1 MGKQKIYIGANSI
14 VASKGSPNISI
25 IYSSCKKVQDVVFLY
40 LTHLIFRGIKVEGQ
54 MDTCFTI
61 NVPASLSMESADE
74 LYRASLK
81 NLQGI
86 SWVIFDFGKVTF
98 VTPRAIILVVTA
110 SRFWCD
116 RFNHAVEWKN
126 INSNVLSYMD
136 RMNVSELDFID
147 IERPSLFK
155 RKNYQKSDV
164 LVELSV
170 IKDIQQA
177 SSAIRKT
184 KEILDC
190 WLPSSHK
197 MCKFNLATLIKE
209 TVENSIEHS
218 SADLS
223 NGSCYYLLQKYGF
236 PDGSTQIQIA
246 VGDAGVGMLTSQR
259 RVYPA
264 TKDDAEALI
273 NAVMYG
279 KSGRKTGGGMGY
291 VTIRESLGPLK
302 GKILVRSGRAHIVHA
317 AGQPYASIYRHSCF
331 SPGTQ
336 IVFECNA

>member
-1 MGKQKIYIGANSI
+1 
-14 VASKGSPNISI
+14 
-25 IYSSCKKVQDVVFLY
+25 
-40 LTHLIFRGIKVEGQ
+40 

-61 NVPASLSMESADE
+61 NVPDRLSMDSADE
-74 LYRASLK
+74 LYRAPFN

-86 SWVIFDFGKVTF
+86 SWIVFDFAKVTF
-98 VTPRAIILVVTA
+98 VTPLAIILVVTA
-110 SRFWCD
+110 SSFWCD
-116 RFNHAVEWKN
+116 RFNHSVEWKN
-126 INSNVLSYMD
+126 IDSKVLSYMD
-136 RMNVSELDFID
+136 RMNISELDFVD
-147 IERPSLFK
+147 IERPSLF
-155 RKNYQKSDV
+155 RRRNYQKSDV

-177 SSAIRKT
+177 SSAIRRT
-184 KEILDC
+184 KDILDC

-197 MCKFNLATLIKE
+197 TCKFNLATLIKE

-218 SADLS
+218 SVDFS
-223 NGSCYYLLQKYGF
+223 SGSCYYLLQKYGYS
-236 PDGSTQIQIA
+236 DGSTQVQIA

-273 NAVMYG
+273 NAVMHG

-291 VTIRESLGPLK
+291 VTIRESLEPLR

-317 AGQPYASIYRHSCF
+317 AG
-331 SPGTQ
+331 
-336 IVFECNA
+336 

>member
-1 MGKQKIYIGANSI
+1 MVS
-14 VASKGSPNISI
+14 
-25 IYSSCKKVQDVVFLY
+25 LY
-40 LTHLIFRGIKVEGQ
+40 LTHLIFRGIKVEKQ

-74 LYRASLK
+74 LYRATLK

-86 SWVIFDFGKVTF
+86 SWIIFDFSKVSF
-98 VTPRAIILVVTA
+98 VTPLAIILVVTA

-116 RFNHAVEWKN
+116 RFKHVVEWKN

-136 RMNVSELDFID
+136 RMNISELDFID

-155 RKNYQKSDV
+155 RRNYQKSDV

-170 IKDIQQA
+170 IRDIQQA

-184 KEILDC
+184 KDILDC

-197 MCKFNLATLIKE
+197 TCKFNLATLIKE

-218 SADLS
+218 SADFS
-223 NGSCYYLLQKYGF
+223 SGSCYYLLQKYGYAN
-236 PDGSTQIQIA
+236 GSTQVQIA
-246 VGDAGVGMLTSQR
+246 VGDAGVGMLASQR
-259 RVYPA
+259 RVYPE

-273 NAVMYG
+273 NAVMRG

-291 VTIRESLGPLK
+291 VTIRESLEPLR
-302 GKILVRSGRAHIVHA
+302 GKIRVRSGRAHIVHA
-317 AGQPYASIYRHSCF
+317 AGQSYASIHRHSCF

>member
-1 MGKQKIYIGANSI
+1 MI
-14 VASKGSPNISI
+14 V
-25 IYSSCKKVQDVVFLY
+25 
-40 LTHLIFRGIKVEGQ
+40 LT
-54 MDTCFTI
+54 T
-61 NVPASLSMESADE
+61 S
-74 LYRASLK
+74 
-81 NLQGI
+81 
-86 SWVIFDFGKVTF
+86 
-98 VTPRAIILVVTA
+98 
-110 SRFWCD
+110 
-116 RFNHAVEWKN
+116 VEWKN

-136 RMNVSELDFID
+136 RMNISELDFID
-147 IERPSLFK
+147 IERPSLF
-155 RKNYQKSDV
+155 RRRNYQKSDV

-184 KEILDC
+184 KDILDC

-197 MCKFNLATLIKE
+197 TCKFNLATLIKE

-218 SADLS
+218 SVDLS
-223 NGSCYYLLQKYGF
+223 NGSCYYLLQKYGYS
-236 PDGSTQIQIA
+236 DGSTQVQIA

-291 VTIRESLGPLK
+291 VTIREVLRTFEGEDTGSIRK
-302 GKILVRSGRAHIVHA
+302 GTYCTCCGTILTQVFIGILAFLLAHKLFLNVMLDKA
-317 AGQPYASIYRHSCF
+317 K
-331 SPGTQ
+331 
-336 IVFECNA
+336 

>member
-1 MGKQKIYIGANSI
+1 
-14 VASKGSPNISI
+14 
-25 IYSSCKKVQDVVFLY
+25 
-40 LTHLIFRGIKVEGQ
+40 

-61 NVPASLSMESADE
+61 NVPASLSMESAGE
-74 LYRASLK
+74 LYQATSK

-86 SWVIFDFGKVTF
+86 SWIIFDFGKVTF
-98 VTPRAIILVVTA
+98 VTPCAIILVVTA
-110 SRFWCD
+110 SKFWCN
-116 RFNHAVEWKN
+116 RFNHTVEWKN

-136 RMNVSELDFID
+136 RMNISELDFID

-184 KEILDC
+184 KDILDR

-197 MCKFNLATLIKE
+197 TCKFNLATLIKE

-218 SADLS
+218 SADPS
-223 NGSCYYLLQKYGF
+223 NGSCYYLLQKYGYSN
-236 PDGSTQIQIA
+236 GSTQIQIA
-246 VGDAGVGMLTSQR
+246 VGDSGVGMLTSQR

-264 TKDDAEALI
+264 TKDDAEALV
-273 NAVMYG
+273 NAVMHG
-279 KSGRKTGGGMGY
+279 KSGRKSGGGMGY
-291 VTIRESLGPLK
+291 VTIREALGPLN

-317 AGQPYASIYRHSCF
+317 AGQSYASIYRHSCF
-331 SPGTQ
+331 SSGTQ
-336 IVFECNA
+336 IVFLCNA

>member
-1 MGKQKIYIGANSI
+1 
-14 VASKGSPNISI
+14 
-25 IYSSCKKVQDVVFLY
+25 
-40 LTHLIFRGIKVEGQ
+40 

-74 LYRASLK
+74 LYQATSK

-86 SWVIFDFGKVTF
+86 SWIIFDFGKVTF
-98 VTPRAIILVVTA
+98 VTPCAIILVVTA
-110 SRFWCD
+110 SKFWCN
-116 RFNHAVEWKN
+116 RFNHTVEWKN

-136 RMNVSELDFID
+136 RMNISELDFID

-164 LVELSV
+164 LVELSL

-184 KEILDC
+184 KDILDR

-197 MCKFNLATLIKE
+197 TCKFNLATLIKE

-218 SADLS
+218 SADPS
-223 NGSCYYLLQKYGF
+223 NGSCYYLLQKYGYSN
-236 PDGSTQIQIA
+236 GSTQIQIA
-246 VGDAGVGMLTSQR
+246 VGDSGVGMLTSQR

-264 TKDDAEALI
+264 TKDDAEALV
-273 NAVMYG
+273 NAVMHG
-279 KSGRKTGGGMGY
+279 KSGRKSGGGMGY
-291 VTIRESLGPLK
+291 VTIREALGPLN

-317 AGQPYASIYRHSCF
+317 AGQSYASIYRHSCF
-331 SPGTQ
+331 SSGTQ
-336 IVFECNA
+336 IVFLCNA

>member
-1 MGKQKIYIGANSI
+1 
-14 VASKGSPNISI
+14 
-25 IYSSCKKVQDVVFLY
+25 
-40 LTHLIFRGIKVEGQ
+40 

-74 LYRASLK
+74 LYQATSK

-86 SWVIFDFGKVTF
+86 SWIIFDFGKVTF
-98 VTPRAIILVVTA
+98 VTPCAIILVVTA
-110 SRFWCD
+110 SKFWCN
-116 RFNHAVEWKN
+116 RFNHTVEWKN

-136 RMNVSELDFID
+136 RMNISELDFID

-184 KEILDC
+184 KDILDR

-197 MCKFNLATLIKE
+197 TCKFNLATLIKE

-218 SADLS
+218 SADPS
-223 NGSCYYLLQKYGF
+223 NGSCYYLLQKYGYSN
-236 PDGSTQIQIA
+236 GSTQIQIA
-246 VGDAGVGMLTSQR
+246 VGDSGVGMLTSQR
-259 RVYPA
+259 RV
-264 TKDDAEALI
+264 
-273 NAVMYG
+273 
-279 KSGRKTGGGMGY
+279 
-291 VTIRESLGPLK
+291 
-302 GKILVRSGRAHIVHA
+302 
-317 AGQPYASIYRHSCF
+317 
-331 SPGTQ
+331 
-336 IVFECNA
+336 

>member
-1 MGKQKIYIGANSI
+1 MGEQKIYIGLNPT
-14 VASKGSPNISI
+14 VASETSPDVSI
-25 IYSSCKKVQDVVFLY
+25 FYNSCKKAQDVVSLY
-40 LTHLIFRGIKVEGQ
+40 STRLIFRGIKVEKQ

-74 LYRASLK
+74 LYRATLK

-86 SWVIFDFGKVTF
+86 SWIILDFSKVTF
-98 VTPRAIILVVTA
+98 VTPLTIILVVTA

-136 RMNVSELDFID
+136 RMNISELDFID
-147 IERPSLFK
+147 IERPSLFR

-184 KEILDC
+184 KDILDR

-197 MCKFNLATLIKE
+197 TCKFNLATLIKE

-218 SADLS
+218 SVDLS
-223 NGSCYYLLQKYGF
+223 NGSCYYLLQKYGYS
-236 PDGSTQIQIA
+236 DGSTRIQIA
-246 VGDAGVGMLTSQR
+246 VGDAGVGMLASQR
-259 RVYPA
+259 RVYPT

-279 KSGRKTGGGMGY
+279 RSGRETGGGMGY
-291 VTIRESLGPLK
+291 VTIREALEPLK
-302 GKILVRSGRAHIVHA
+302 GEILVRSGRAHIVHT
-317 AGQPYASIYRHSCF
+317 AGQSCANTFSHSCF

-336 IVFECNA
+336 IVFKCIA

>member
-1 MGKQKIYIGANSI
+1 MGEQKLYIGTTPTIASEASPGVSI
-14 VASKGSPNISI
+14 F
-25 IYSSCKKVQDVVFLY
+25 YSSCKKAQDVVSLH
-40 LTHLIFRGIKVEGQ
+40 LAHLIFRRIKVEKQ

-74 LYRASLK
+74 LYRATHK

-86 SWVIFDFGKVTF
+86 SWIVFDFGKVTF
-98 VTPRAIILVVTA
+98 VTPLAIILVVTA
-110 SRFWCD
+110 SRFWRD

-136 RMNVSELDFID
+136 RMNISELDFID

-155 RKNYQKSDV
+155 RRNYQKSDV

-170 IKDIQQA
+170 IKNIQQA

-184 KEILDC
+184 KDILDC

-197 MCKFNLATLIKE
+197 TCKFNLATLIKE

-218 SADLS
+218 SVDLS
-223 NGSCYYLLQKYGF
+223 SGSCYYLLQKYGYSN
-236 PDGSTQIQIA
+236 GSTQVQIA

-273 NAVMYG
+273 NAVMHG

-291 VTIRESLGPLK
+291 ITIRESLTFE
-302 GKILVRSGRAHIVHA
+302 GKDTSSVRESPYRTCCGTILRK
-317 AGQPYASIYRHSCF
+317 YL
-331 SPGTQ
+331 
-336 IVFECNA
+336 

>member
-1 MGKQKIYIGANSI
+1 
-14 VASKGSPNISI
+14 
-25 IYSSCKKVQDVVFLY
+25 
-40 LTHLIFRGIKVEGQ
+40 

-74 LYRASLK
+74 LYQATSK

-86 SWVIFDFGKVTF
+86 SWIIFDFGKVTF
-98 VTPRAIILVVTA
+98 VTPCAIILVVTA
-110 SRFWCD
+110 SKFWCN
-116 RFNHAVEWKN
+116 RFNHTVEWKN

-136 RMNVSELDFID
+136 RMNISELDFID

-184 KEILDC
+184 KDILDR

-197 MCKFNLATLIKE
+197 TCKFNLATLIKE

-218 SADLS
+218 SADPS
-223 NGSCYYLLQKYGF
+223 NGSCYYLLQKYGYSN
-236 PDGSTQIQIA
+236 GSTQIQIA
-246 VGDAGVGMLTSQR
+246 VGDSGVGMLTSQR
-259 RVYPA
+259 RVYPT
-264 TKDDAEALI
+264 TKDDAEALV
-273 NAVMYG
+273 NAVMHG
-279 KSGRKTGGGMGY
+279 KSGRKSGGGMGY
-291 VTIRESLGPLK
+291 VTIREALGPLN

-317 AGQPYASIYRHSCF
+317 AGQSYASIYRHSCF
-331 SPGTQ
+331 SSGTQ
-336 IVFECNA
+336 IVFLCNA

>member
-116 RFNHAVEWKN
+116 RFNHVVEWKN

-147 IERPSLFK
+147 IE
-155 RKNYQKSDV
+155 
-164 LVELSV
+164 
-170 IKDIQQA
+170 
-177 SSAIRKT
+177 RKT

-302 GKILVRSGRAHIVHA
+302 GKILVRSGTTLRK
-317 AGQPYASIYRHSCF
+317 YL
-331 SPGTQ
+331 
-336 IVFECNA
+336 

>member
-1 MGKQKIYIGANSI
+1 
-14 VASKGSPNISI
+14 
-25 IYSSCKKVQDVVFLY
+25 
-40 LTHLIFRGIKVEGQ
+40 

-61 NVPASLSMESADE
+61 NVPDRLSMDSTDE
-74 LYRASLK
+74 LYRAPFN

-86 SWVIFDFGKVTF
+86 SWIVFDFAKVTF
-98 VTPRAIILVVTA
+98 VTPLAIILVVTA
-110 SRFWCD
+110 SSFWCD
-116 RFNHAVEWKN
+116 RFNHSVEWKN
-126 INSNVLSYMD
+126 IDSKVLSYMD
-136 RMNVSELDFID
+136 RMNISELDFVD
-147 IERPSLFK
+147 IERPSLF
-155 RKNYQKSDV
+155 RRRNYQKSDV

-184 KEILDC
+184 KDILDC

-197 MCKFNLATLIKE
+197 TCKFNLATLIKE

-218 SADLS
+218 SVDFS
-223 NGSCYYLLQKYGF
+223 SGSCYYLLQKYGYS
-236 PDGSTQIQIA
+236 DGSTQVQIA

-273 NAVMYG
+273 NAVMHG

-291 VTIRESLGPLK
+291 VTIRESLEPLR

-317 AGQPYASIYRHSCF
+317 AGQSYASIYRHSYF

>member
-1 MGKQKIYIGANSI
+1 
-14 VASKGSPNISI
+14 
-25 IYSSCKKVQDVVFLY
+25 
-40 LTHLIFRGIKVEGQ
+40 

-74 LYRASLK
+74 LYQATSK

-86 SWVIFDFGKVTF
+86 SWIIFDFGKVTF
-98 VTPRAIILVVTA
+98 VTPCAIILVVTA
-110 SRFWCD
+110 SKFWCN
-116 RFNHAVEWKN
+116 RFNHTVEWKN

-136 RMNVSELDFID
+136 RMNISELDFID

-184 KEILDC
+184 KDILDR

-197 MCKFNLATLIKE
+197 TCKFNLATLIKE

-218 SADLS
+218 SADPS
-223 NGSCYYLLQKYGF
+223 NGSCYYLLQKYGYSN
-236 PDGSTQIQIA
+236 GSTQIQIA
-246 VGDAGVGMLTSQR
+246 VGDSGVGMLTSQR

-264 TKDDAEALI
+264 TKDDAEALV
-273 NAVMYG
+273 NAVVHG
-279 KSGRKTGGGMGY
+279 KSGGKSGGGMGY
-291 VTIRESLGPLK
+291 VTIREALGPLN

-317 AGQPYASIYRHSCF
+317 AGQSYASIYRHSCF
-331 SPGTQ
+331 SSGTQ
-336 IVFECNA
+336 IVFLCNA